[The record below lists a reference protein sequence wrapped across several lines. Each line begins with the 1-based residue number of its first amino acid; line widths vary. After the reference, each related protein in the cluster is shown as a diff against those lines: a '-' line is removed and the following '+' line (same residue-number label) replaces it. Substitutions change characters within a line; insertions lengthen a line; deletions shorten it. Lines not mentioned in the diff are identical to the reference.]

1 MVWFRLYFLKSDR
14 IVSFNAFEAAD
25 DAEALALAAE
35 LADGVDAE
43 LWCGKR
49 KVCRLEQSAPLPAAP
64 IAS

>member
-25 DAEALALAAE
+25 EGEALALAAE

-49 KVCRLEQSAPLPAAP
+49 KVCCLEQSAPLSTTS
-64 IAS
+64 IAR